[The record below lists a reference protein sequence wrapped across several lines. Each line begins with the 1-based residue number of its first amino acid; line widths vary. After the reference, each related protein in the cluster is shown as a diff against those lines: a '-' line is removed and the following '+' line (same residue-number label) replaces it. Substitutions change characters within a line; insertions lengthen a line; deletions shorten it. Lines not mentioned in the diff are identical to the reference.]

1 MKTYLN
7 KILCIALTMTGLI
20 GLPASVS
27 AAELQLEVSGK
38 ISKYTDQKEK
48 LYLFPERELLA
59 MKKYSIRTSTNWTKA
74 ETFSGFK
81 VSDLLTKVGS
91 TGSELEIHCL
101 DGYQYTVPV
110 SDVVRYGLILTYER
124 EGRRMGIKD
133 LGPIGLIYPR
143 DQYPNE
149 LKGPEIDAK
158 STWQV
163 SKIIIK

>member
-1 MKTYLN
+1 MHKKLFFTWM
-7 KILCIALTMTGLI
+7 ISTLI
-20 GLPASVS
+20 SFPTF

-38 ISKYTDQKEK
+38 ITTYTDQKK
-48 LYLFPERELLA
+48 KSYFFSAPELLA
-59 MKKYSIRTSTNWTKA
+59 LKKYTIRTSTNWTKA

-91 TGSELEIHCL
+91 TGTKMEIHCL

-110 SDVVRYGLILTYER
+110 SDVARYGLILAYER

-133 LGPIGLIYPR
+133 LGPMGLIYPK
-143 DQYPNE
+143 DQYPDE
-149 LKGPEIDAK
+149 LRRPETDAK

-163 SKIIIK
+163 SKIIIR